1 MSVLYERR
9 DGGNGNNARPA
20 KRNKTKRNKKQSH
33 PSSTSLSSSGD
44 DSKKK
49 ENTTVRVTRN
59 TPTPPPSGPPPPGS
73 PPKRPLPILPSR
85 IPISSSHRRSLG
97 ASHKIGSKPSQNPVL
112 PPANAMGARKRSS
125 LSSMRFSPSPSKRR
139 SQFLLGHASS
149 FSSPIRGG
157 GGRASVLS
165 STPGQ
170 PRLPPSYASSQCLP
184 SVDTMASM
192 ASASS
197 SNSSV
202 DDTSCADK
210 TDDNSRTV
218 LHRQSDQ
225 SIKEKRPHT
234 KKQQQQVFTT
244 PDNTTN
250 NRGAQT
256 GHRGHARLLSELST
270 TLRLVHEEEDAA
282 AAEQAASSAVSTRT
296 TVAAAGVSS

>member
-1 MSVLYERR
+1 M
-9 DGGNGNNARPA
+9 A
-20 KRNKTKRNKKQSH
+20 
-33 PSSTSLSSSGD
+33 
-44 DSKKK
+44 
-49 ENTTVRVTRN
+49 RN

-97 ASHKIGSKPSQNPVL
+97 ASHKIGSKPQNPVL
-112 PPANAMGARKRSS
+112 TANMGARKRSS

-139 SQFLLGHASS
+139 SQFLLGVSS

-165 STPGQ
+165 SDVTPSPGQ

-184 SVDTMASM
+184 SVDTMGSL
-192 ASASS
+192 ASATTTDSS
-197 SNSSV
+197 SA
-202 DDTSCADK
+202 DDTTCP
-210 TDDNSRTV
+210 DNKASTITTV
-218 LHRQSDQ
+218 SQNHQDQ
-225 SIKEKRPHT
+225 PAKEKRPHT
-234 KKQQQQVFTT
+234 KTHQQQVFTT

-250 NRGAQT
+250 NNHGGPN

-282 AAEQAASSAVSTRT
+282 AEQAASSVVSTRT
-296 TVAAAGVSS
+296 AGGGVVSS